1 LGVHK
6 QDRER
11 LELALEAAGMD
22 LWENDLLTGT
32 ITRKATRIF
41 AELGYSAEEAACHVD
56 DLFKIIHPEDV
67 TQVKTAI
74 ADHLAGITQ
83 QYRSEFRVRS
93 KSGQWVWYANYGKI
107 VDRNDMG
114 RRFIGVTFNIDER
127 KRSEDRFR
135 TIIDAVP
142 LPLALNDDQGR
153 IVFLNRAFVETLD
166 YNLEEVPDLEH
177 WWPLAYPD
185 LQYRQKIAQAW
196 QAEMEKA
203 KTSLS
208 FTPIEARI
216 NCGDGCMRTFLI
228 SPAAFGLD
236 IGGVHLVA
244 LYDISARKAAE
255 DKVQR
260 LSRLYKALSEVN
272 QAIVRMENE
281 ETLFPLVCRMAV
293 DFGGMALASIRQLN
307 EASGLLESVMNY
319 GSGADYLNSISIS
332 ASDTVPEGLGP
343 AGTSFRESR
352 NVIIRNFQQNEM
364 TRPWHEEA
372 RRYGW
377 GSSGTFPI
385 LRGGKPFA
393 ILGVYHRDEDA
404 FDQEAIDLL
413 DEMARDV
420 SFALD
425 SFDKEKQRLKARND
439 LLESERHFRAYFE
452 RAMVGM
458 SATSPD
464 KGFLEVNDALCK
476 MLGYSKGE
484 LICMSWADITHPDDL
499 EEGIQFIDRITKGEI
514 DEFEQNKR
522 YVRKDGSIIHA
533 HLAARAVRN
542 EADKFEY
549 LVSIIDDITEIK
561 NQQKQLELLVHH
573 DPLTG
578 LPNRVLL
585 NDRLEMA
592 VSQAD
597 RSGSNIAVCFMD
609 LDGFKLV
616 NDTFGHASGDTMLVE
631 VAKRL
636 SAMSRATDTVAR
648 LGGDEFILVLTGIS
662 GEEEC
667 RHMLERIMDAL
678 GRPFEIEGSEVQI
691 SSSIG
696 VAIYPDHVGD
706 GTALL
711 RNADQAM
718 YIAKQKGRSRIH
730 FFDAI
735 NDHLAQVRSEGLTRI
750 EMALQNNELLLYYQ
764 PKINMRSGEMIGM
777 EALIRW
783 LHPGRGLL
791 APGEFLPL
799 VENSEFEIRLSEWVI
814 ARAMAQLDDWR
825 SQGLHTSVSVNLP
838 ARHLQSHGF
847 VECITAV
854 MAAHPQLQGDALKLE
869 VLETAAIGDMGAA
882 IEKMEECIRHG
893 IRFSI
898 DDFGTGYASLS
909 YLRRL
914 PADTIKIDQSFVQ
927 GMLEDADDLS
937 IVKGVIGLADAFQK
951 LVVAEGVET
960 IAHGAQLLAMGCEFG
975 QGYGI
980 ARPMPPD
987 SVIQWVKEYSIPNE
1001 WARLA

>member
-1 LGVHK
+1 MHK

-22 LWENDLLTGT
+22 LWEHDLVTGAV
-32 ITRKATRIF
+32 TRKAARIF
-41 AELGYSAEEAACHVD
+41 AELGYGAEEAACYVD
-56 DLFKIIHPEDV
+56 DLFGILHPEDV
-67 TQVKTAI
+67 PRVKAAI

-83 QYRSEFRVRS
+83 QYRSEFRARS
-93 KSGQWVWYANYGKI
+93 KAGQWVWYANYGRI
-107 VDRNDMG
+107 VDRADAG

-127 KRSEDRFR
+127 RRSEERLR
-135 TIIDAVP
+135 TILESVP
-142 LPLALNDDQGR
+142 MPLALNDDQGN
-153 IVFLNRAFVETLD
+153 IVFLNRAFVQTIG
-166 YNLEEVPDLEH
+166 YTPEEIPDLGH

-185 LQYRQKIAQAW
+185 PQYRQEITQAW
-196 QAEMEKA
+196 QANMEKA
-203 KTSLS
+203 EAGLP
-208 FTPIEARI
+208 FTPIEAKI
-216 NCGDGCMRTFLI
+216 ACGDGSTRTFLI

-236 IGGVHLVA
+236 LGGAHLVA

-260 LSRLYKALSEVN
+260 LSKLYKALSEVN
-272 QAIVRMENE
+272 QAIVRMEDE
-281 ETLFPLVCRMAV
+281 ATLFPLVCRMAV
-293 DFGGMALASIRQLN
+293 DFGGMILAAVRQLN
-307 EASGLLESVMNY
+307 PKTGLLESVMSY
-319 GSGADYLNSISIS
+319 GSGADYLNNIFIS
-332 ASDTVPEGLGP
+332 ASDAVPEGRGP
-343 AGTSFRESR
+343 AAVAFRESR
-352 NVIIRNFQQNEM
+352 NVIIRDFQNNEM
-364 TRPWHEEA
+364 TRPWHEQA

-385 LRGGKPFA
+385 LRGGQPFA
-393 ILGVYHRDEDA
+393 ILTVYHRDEDA
-404 FDQEAIDLL
+404 FDKEAVDLL
-413 DEMARDV
+413 DEMVRDV

-425 SFDKEKQRLKARND
+425 SFDKERERRKARSD

-458 SATSPD
+458 SAASPD
-464 KGFLEVNDALCK
+464 RGLLEVNDALCK
-476 MLGYSKGE
+476 MLGYSRDE
-484 LICMSWADITHPDDL
+484 LVSLSWADITHPDDL
-499 EEGIQFIDRITKGEI
+499 ADSIQYTERILNGEI

-522 YVRKDGSIIHA
+522 YIRKDGGIVHA
-533 HLAARAVRN
+533 HLATRAVRN
-542 EADKFEY
+542 EAGKLDY
-549 LVSIIDDITEIK
+549 IVSIVDDITEIR

-585 NDRLEMA
+585 NDRLDMA

-616 NDTFGHASGDTMLVE
+616 NDTFGHAAGDIMLVE

-636 SAMSRATDTVAR
+636 SAISRATDTVAR
-648 LGGDEFILVLTGIS
+648 LGGDEFILVLTSIS
-662 GEEEC
+662 GEGEC
-667 RHMLERIMDAL
+667 RNMLERIIETL
-678 GRPFEIEGSEVQI
+678 SEPFEIEGSEVQI
-691 SSSIG
+691 SASIG
-696 VAIYPDHVGD
+696 VAIYPDHVSD

-718 YIAKQKGRSRIH
+718 YIAKQKGRNRIH
-730 FFDAI
+730 FFDAV

-764 PKINMRSGEMIGM
+764 PKINMRSGEMIGL

-783 LHPGRGLL
+783 QHPDRGLL

-814 ARAMAQLDDWR
+814 ARAMSQLEDWR
-825 SQGLHTSVSVNLP
+825 LQDLHTTVSINLP

-847 VECITAV
+847 ADFIAAA
-854 MAAHPQLQGDALKLE
+854 MADHPQLQGSALKLE
-869 VLETAAIGDMGAA
+869 ILETAAIGDMGAA
-882 IEKMEECIRHG
+882 IEKMEECIRRG

-927 GMLEDADDLS
+927 GMLENADDLS

-951 LVVAEGVET
+951 LVVAEGIET
-960 IAHGAQLLAMGCEFG
+960 VAHGVQLLAMGCEFG

-980 ARPMPPD
+980 ARPMPPGM
-987 SVIQWVKEYSIPNE
+987 VVNWVREFRTPKEWIVNSS
-1001 WARLA
+1001 